1 MIDRRSTYHLECV
14 GCGVDDEVGGVADDV
29 GGEAD
34 VEEHVAGGE
43 HHLAGVHG
51 VQVAVP
57 DGGERGDGPVHGVG
71 VVDPDA
77 AVREV
82 AHLAAEPG
90 VLPVAVVEPG
100 TPSTGRCTPR
110 SAAPATS
117 PAWKQERRPET
128 LNSV

>member
-57 DGGERGDGPVHGVG
+57 DGGERGDGPVHGAPG
-71 VVDPDA
+71 CRARCAPCRRGGTWNA
-77 AVREV
+77 IHRKM
-82 AHLAAEPG
+82 HAE
-90 VLPVAVVEPG
+90 E
-100 TPSTGRCTPR
+100 C
-110 SAAPATS
+110 SASNVTCMETRAPARDI
-117 PAWKQERRPET
+117 KLCVNET
-128 LNSV
+128 RWQ